1 MMTIVRF
8 LRCLSLALA
17 GSVAVYAAD
26 APVATGGNKVSPFM
40 PPASAAQ
47 AATTGDPGENLEFA
61 GISSVGNRT
70 DFIIHDKSAKKS
82 FWIGV
87 GETKNGVALVS
98 HDPRRDIL
106 TVTTNGL
113 QKQLPLRKASTTA
126 GRGTPAPAP
135 IAFQQPSPSS
145 ADISV
150 SNALPPPAQPQ
161 PTLPPP
167 PGSME
172 PKSPSGPNTPEVIVK
187 QETEA
192 RMLVSDLLE
201 IGMAQ
206 RRAYEEA
213 QRRGQTPGDSPT
225 PDTPKQP

>member
-8 LRCLSLALA
+8 LLCLSLALA

-26 APVATGGNKVSPFM
+26 VPVATGGNKASPFM
-40 PPASAAQ
+40 PPAAAAQ

-87 GETKNGVALVS
+87 GETKNGVAMVS

-106 TVTTNGL
+106 TI
-113 QKQLPLRKASTTA
+113 TTA

-135 IAFQQPSPSS
+135 IAFQQSSPSP

-161 PTLPPP
+161 PTPPPP

-172 PKSPSGPNTPEVIVK
+172 PKSPSGPTTPEVIVK